1 MGSAAGQ
8 PNYGIFEVIKGR
20 YEGAQQRK
28 NVTVDLKG
36 KVLAFNYYESL
47 YSPMVTASFVEV
59 DTGGTVGS
67 FKDDFASTFKDGLPV
82 TGFEQVRVKVYS
94 PGYTAVNW
102 TKKDRRFVITG
113 SPFNVDEGTRQ
124 TAYFP
129 MISKNYMDAAS
140 KPVKSI
146 YPEAKISDIVKK
158 MLDEAKLPYKKKNI
172 EPTENS
178 MKLDGKNENVI
189 DTILKL
195 CPQSVAIDGDP
206 GFFFYENSEG
216 FNFKSIHRM
225 IVDGNELL
233 SETGNIAITDF
244 TLDRKQIVENAM
256 GGFIE
261 REFPYADE
269 HTYVYKKGLV
279 ANLNNSNND
288 FNILTPPTVRRD
300 QDVLNAIKNGQY
312 NVRVCTRNLA
322 TGEVKEEFV
331 SIFNNDKLVTLG
343 SSEEIEES
351 DDNDQTDS
359 NNYCRTYMFELA
371 PGATV
376 DGVSESTGNSPDKW
390 LAKSIMR
397 YSLLHAQLVNIIVPC
412 NPNLSVGHCVRLN
425 FENITQDNKIEKELN
440 EHRSGNYLIIHL
452 CHAFTPTNSFT
463 SLTVARDEYGLNRK
477 I

>member
-20 YEGAQQRK
+20 REGASAKK

-47 YSPMVTASFVEV
+47 YSPMATASFVEI

-94 PGYTAVNW
+94 PGYAGIDW
-102 TKKDRRFVITG
+102 TKRDRRFVITG

-129 MISKNYMDAAS
+129 MISKNYMDASS

-146 YPEAKISDIVKK
+146 YPESKISDIVKK
-158 MLDEAKLPYKKKNI
+158 MLDEAKLPYKKRNI
-172 EPTENS
+172 EETENS
-178 MKLDGKNENVI
+178 IKLDGKNENVI

-195 CPQSVAIDGDP
+195 CPQSVAVDGDP

-216 FNFKSIHRM
+216 FNFKSIHSM
-225 IVDGNELL
+225 IVEGNERL
-233 SETGNIAITDF
+233 E
-244 TLDRKQIVENAM
+244 DRF
-256 GGFIE
+256 G
-261 REFPYADE
+261 YASKA
-269 HTYVYKKGLV
+269 TYVYKKGLV
-279 ANLNNSNND
+279 ANLNENTND
-288 FNILTPPTVRRD
+288 FNVLAPPTVRRD

-343 SSEEIEES
+343 SGNEVTKS
-351 DDNDQTDS
+351 DENDQTDS

-376 DGVSESTGNSPDKW
+376 DGVSEDTGNSPDKW

-397 YSLLHAQLVNIIVPC
+397 YSLLHAQLVNIIIPC
-412 NPNLSVGHCVRLN
+412 NPNLTVGECIRLN
-425 FENITQDNKIEKELN
+425 IENITQDNKIEKEAN
-440 EHRSGNYLIIHL
+440 DHRSGNYLIIHL

-463 SLTVARDEYGLNRK
+463 SLTLARDEYGLNRK

>member
-8 PNYGIFEVIKGR
+8 PNYGIFEVVKGRNSYNVQSGRQSKNNVKVDIKG
-20 YEGAQQRK
+20 K
-28 NVTVDLKG
+28 I
-36 KVLAFNYYESL
+36 LAFNYYESL
-47 YSPMVTASFVEV
+47 YSPMATASFVEI

-67 FKDDFASTFKDGLPV
+67 FKDDFAATFKDGLPV

-94 PGYTAVNW
+94 PGYTAVDW
-102 TKKDRRFVITG
+102 TKRDRRFVITG

-146 YPEAKISDIVKK
+146 YPESKISDIVKK
-158 MLDEAKLPYKKKNI
+158 MLDEAKLPYKKRNI
-172 EPTENS
+172 EETENS

-195 CPQSVAIDGDP
+195 CPQSVAVGGDP

-216 FNFKSIHRM
+216 FNFKSIHSM
-225 IVDGNELL
+225 IVEGNERLQDKR
-233 SETGNIAITDF
+233 G
-244 TLDRKQIVENAM
+244 
-256 GGFIE
+256 
-261 REFPYADE
+261 YASKA
-269 HTYVYKKGLV
+269 TYVYKKGIV
-279 ANLNNSNND
+279 ANLNENGND
-288 FNILTPPTVRRD
+288 FNVLAPPTVRRD
-300 QDVLNAIKNGQY
+300 QDVINAIKNGQY

-343 SSEEIEES
+343 SSEEITINP
-351 DDNDQTDS
+351 DNDQTDS
-359 NNYCRTYMFELA
+359 NNYCRTYMFELT

-397 YSLLHAQLVNIIVPC
+397 YSLLHAQLVNIIIPC
-412 NPNLSVGHCVRLN
+412 NPNLTVGNCIRLN
-425 FENITQDNKIEKELN
+425 IENITQDNKIEKEDN
-440 EHRSGNYLIIHL
+440 DHRSGNYLIIHL

-463 SLTVARDEYGLNRK
+463 SLTLARDEYGLNKK

>member
-1 MGSAAGQ
+1 MGSAAGR
-8 PNYGIFEVIKGR
+8 PNYGIFEVVKGRNSYNVQFGASQKKNIKVDIKG
-20 YEGAQQRK
+20 K
-28 NVTVDLKG
+28 I
-36 KVLAFNYYESL
+36 LAFNYYESL
-47 YSPMVTASFVEV
+47 YSPMATASFVEI

-67 FKDDFASTFKDGLPV
+67 FKDDFAGTFKDGLPV

-102 TKKDRRFVITG
+102 TREDRRFVITG
-113 SPFNVDEGTRQ
+113 SPFNIDEGTRQ

-146 YPEAKISDIVKK
+146 YPESKISDIVKK
-158 MLDEAKLPYKKKNI
+158 MLDEAKLPYKKRNI
-172 EPTENS
+172 EETENS

-195 CPQSVAIDGDP
+195 CPQSVAVDGDP

-216 FNFKSIHRM
+216 FNFKSIHSM
-225 IVDGNELL
+225 IVEGNERLQ
-233 SETGNIAITDF
+233 
-244 TLDRKQIVENAM
+244 DRF
-256 GGFIE
+256 G
-261 REFPYADE
+261 YASKA
-269 HTYVYKKGLV
+269 TYVYKKGLV
-279 ANLNNSNND
+279 ANLNESGND
-288 FNILTPPTVRRD
+288 FNVLAPPTVRRD

-331 SIFNNDKLVTLG
+331 SIFNNNKLVTLG
-343 SSEEIEES
+343 SSEEITVNP
-351 DDNDQTDS
+351 DNDQTDS
-359 NNYCRTYMFELA
+359 NNYCRTYMFELT

-397 YSLLHAQLVNIIVPC
+397 YSLLHAQLVNIIIPC
-412 NPNLSVGHCVRLN
+412 NPDLTVGSCIRLN
-425 FENITQDNKIEKELN
+425 IENITQDNKIEKEDN
-440 EHRSGNYLIIHL
+440 DHRSGNYLIIHL

-463 SLTVARDEYGLNRK
+463 SLTLARDEYGLNKK

>member
-8 PNYGIFEVIKGR
+8 PNYGIFEVVKGR
-20 YEGAQQRK
+20 NSYNVQSGRQSK
-28 NVTVDLKG
+28 NNVTVDIKG
-36 KVLAFNYYESL
+36 KILAFNYYESL
-47 YSPMVTASFVEV
+47 YSPMATASFVEI

-67 FKDDFASTFKDGLPV
+67 FKDDFAATFKDGLPV

-94 PGYTAVNW
+94 PGYTAVDW
-102 TKKDRRFVITG
+102 TKRDRRFVITG

-146 YPEAKISDIVKK
+146 YPESKISDIVKK
-158 MLDEAKLPYKKKNI
+158 MLDEAKLPYKKRNI
-172 EPTENS
+172 EETENS

-195 CPQSVAIDGDP
+195 CPQSVAVGGDP

-216 FNFKSIHRM
+216 FNFKSIHSM
-225 IVDGNELL
+225 IVEGNERLQ
-233 SETGNIAITDF
+233 
-244 TLDRKQIVENAM
+244 DRR
-256 GGFIE
+256 G
-261 REFPYADE
+261 YASKA
-269 HTYVYKKGLV
+269 TYVYKKGIV
-279 ANLNNSNND
+279 ANLNENGND
-288 FNILTPPTVRRD
+288 FNVLAPPTVRRD
-300 QDVLNAIKNGQY
+300 QDVINAIKNGQY

-343 SSEEIEES
+343 SSEEITINP
-351 DDNDQTDS
+351 DNDQTDS
-359 NNYCRTYMFELA
+359 NNYCRTYMFELT

-397 YSLLHAQLVNIIVPC
+397 YSLLHAQLVNIIIPC
-412 NPNLSVGHCVRLN
+412 NPNLTVGNCIRLN
-425 FENITQDNKIEKELN
+425 IENITQDNKIEKEDN
-440 EHRSGNYLIIHL
+440 DHRSGNYLIIHL

-463 SLTVARDEYGLNRK
+463 SLTLARDEYGLNKK

>member
-8 PNYGIFEVIKGR
+8 PNYGIFEVVKGR
-20 YEGAQQRK
+20 NSYNVQSGRQSK
-28 NVTVDLKG
+28 NNVTVDIKG
-36 KVLAFNYYESL
+36 KILAFNYYESL
-47 YSPMVTASFVEV
+47 YSPMATASFVEI

-67 FKDDFASTFKDGLPV
+67 FKDDFAATFKDGLPV

-94 PGYTAVNW
+94 PGYTAVDW
-102 TKKDRRFVITG
+102 TKRDRRFVITG

-146 YPEAKISDIVKK
+146 YPESKISDIVKK
-158 MLDEAKLPYKKKNI
+158 MLDEAKLPYKKRNI
-172 EPTENS
+172 EETENS

-195 CPQSVAIDGDP
+195 CPQSVAVGGDP

-216 FNFKSIHRM
+216 FNFKSIHSM
-225 IVDGNELL
+225 IVEGNERLQ
-233 SETGNIAITDF
+233 
-244 TLDRKQIVENAM
+244 DRR
-256 GGFIE
+256 G
-261 REFPYADE
+261 YASKA
-269 HTYVYKKGLV
+269 TYVYKKGIV
-279 ANLNNSNND
+279 ANLNENGND
-288 FNILTPPTVRRD
+288 FNVLAPPTVRRD
-300 QDVLNAIKNGQY
+300 QDVINAIKNGQY

-343 SSEEIEES
+343 SSEEITVNP
-351 DDNDQTDS
+351 DNDQTDS
-359 NNYCRTYMFELA
+359 NNYCRTYMFELT

-397 YSLLHAQLVNIIVPC
+397 YSLLHAQLVNIIIPC
-412 NPNLSVGHCVRLN
+412 NPNLTVGNCIRLN
-425 FENITQDNKIEKELN
+425 IENITQDNKIEKEDN
-440 EHRSGNYLIIHL
+440 DHRSGNYLIIHL

-463 SLTVARDEYGLNRK
+463 SLTLARDEYGLNKK

>member
-8 PNYGIFEVIKGR
+8 PNYGIFEVVKGRNSYNVQSGRQSKNNVKVDIKG
-20 YEGAQQRK
+20 K
-28 NVTVDLKG
+28 I
-36 KVLAFNYYESL
+36 LAFNYYESL
-47 YSPMVTASFVEV
+47 YSPMATASFVEI

-67 FKDDFASTFKDGLPV
+67 FKDDFAATFKDGLPV

-94 PGYTAVNW
+94 PGYTAVDW
-102 TKKDRRFVITG
+102 TKRDRRFVITG

-146 YPEAKISDIVKK
+146 YPESKISDIVKK
-158 MLDEAKLPYKKKNI
+158 MLDEAKLPYKKRNI
-172 EPTENS
+172 EETENS

-195 CPQSVAIDGDP
+195 CPQSVAVDGDP

-216 FNFKSIHRM
+216 FNFKSIHSM
-225 IVDGNELL
+225 IVEGNERLQDKR
-233 SETGNIAITDF
+233 G
-244 TLDRKQIVENAM
+244 
-256 GGFIE
+256 
-261 REFPYADE
+261 YASKA
-269 HTYVYKKGLV
+269 TYVYKKGIV
-279 ANLNNSNND
+279 ANLNENGND
-288 FNILTPPTVRRD
+288 FNVLAPPTVRRD
-300 QDVLNAIKNGQY
+300 QDVINAIKNGQY

-343 SSEEIEES
+343 SSEEITINP
-351 DDNDQTDS
+351 DNDQTDS
-359 NNYCRTYMFELA
+359 NNYCRTYMFELT

-397 YSLLHAQLVNIIVPC
+397 YSLLHAQLVNIIIPC
-412 NPNLSVGHCVRLN
+412 NPNLTVGNCIRLN
-425 FENITQDNKIEKELN
+425 IENITQDNKIEKEDN
-440 EHRSGNYLIIHL
+440 DHRSGNYLIIHL

-463 SLTVARDEYGLNRK
+463 SLTLARDEYGLNKK

>member
-20 YEGAQQRK
+20 REGASSK
-28 NVTVDLKG
+28 HNVTVDLKG

-47 YSPMVTASFVEV
+47 YSPMATASFVEI

-94 PGYTAVNW
+94 PGYTAVDW
-102 TKKDRRFVITG
+102 TRRDRRFVITG

-146 YPEAKISDIVKK
+146 YPESKISDIVKK

-172 EPTENS
+172 EETENT

-195 CPQSVAIDGDP
+195 CPQSVAVDGDP

-216 FNFKSIHRM
+216 FNFKSIHSM
-225 IVDGNELL
+225 IVEGNERLQ
-233 SETGNIAITDF
+233 
-244 TLDRKQIVENAM
+244 DRF
-256 GGFIE
+256 G
-261 REFPYADE
+261 YASKA
-269 HTYVYKKGLV
+269 TYVYKKGLV
-279 ANLNNSNND
+279 ANLNENTND
-288 FNILTPPTVRRD
+288 FNVLAPPTVRRD

-343 SSEEIEES
+343 SGSEVTES
-351 DDNDQTDS
+351 TENDQTDS

-376 DGVSESTGNSPDKW
+376 DGVSEDTGNSPDKW

-397 YSLLHAQLVNIIVPC
+397 YSLLHAQLVNIIIPC
-412 NPNLSVGHCVRLN
+412 NPNLTIGNCIRLN
-425 FENITQDNKIEKELN
+425 IENITQDNKIEKEDN
-440 EHRSGNYLIIHL
+440 DHRSGNYLIIHL

-463 SLTVARDEYGLNRK
+463 SLTLARDEYGLNRK

>member
-8 PNYGIFEVIKGR
+8 PNYGIFEVVKGR
-20 YEGAQQRK
+20 NSYNVQSGRQSK
-28 NVTVDLKG
+28 NNVTVDIKG
-36 KVLAFNYYESL
+36 KILAFNYYESL
-47 YSPMVTASFVEV
+47 YSPMATASFVEI

-67 FKDDFASTFKDGLPV
+67 FKDDFAATFKDGLPV

-102 TKKDRRFVITG
+102 TKGDRRFVITG
-113 SPFNVDEGTRQ
+113 SPFNIDEGTRQ

-146 YPEAKISDIVKK
+146 YPESKISDIVKK
-158 MLDEAKLPYKKKNI
+158 MLDEAKLPYKKRNI
-172 EPTENS
+172 EETENS

-195 CPQSVAIDGDP
+195 CPQSVAVDGDP

-216 FNFKSIHRM
+216 FNFKSIHSM
-225 IVDGNELL
+225 IVEGNERLQDKR
-233 SETGNIAITDF
+233 G
-244 TLDRKQIVENAM
+244 
-256 GGFIE
+256 
-261 REFPYADE
+261 YASKA
-269 HTYVYKKGLV
+269 TYVYKKGIV
-279 ANLNNSNND
+279 ANLNDNGND
-288 FNILTPPTVRRD
+288 FNVLAPPTVRRD

-343 SSEEIEES
+343 SSEDITINP
-351 DDNDQTDS
+351 DNDQTDS
-359 NNYCRTYMFELA
+359 NNYCRTYMFELT

-397 YSLLHAQLVNIIVPC
+397 YSLLHAQLVNIIIPC
-412 NPNLSVGHCVRLN
+412 NPDLTVGSCIRLN
-425 FENITQDNKIEKELN
+425 IENITQDNKIEKEDN
-440 EHRSGNYLIIHL
+440 DHRSGNYLIIHL

-463 SLTVARDEYGLNRK
+463 SLTLARDEYGLNRK